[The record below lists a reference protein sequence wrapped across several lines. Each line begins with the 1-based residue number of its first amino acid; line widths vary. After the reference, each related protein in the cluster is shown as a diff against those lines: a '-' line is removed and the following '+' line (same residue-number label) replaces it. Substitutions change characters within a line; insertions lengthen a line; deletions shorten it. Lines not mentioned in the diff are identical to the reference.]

1 MKLFDFKKRTDYG
14 TDLIFSFLK
23 TPKYTSLQIS
33 VSYCEYA
40 AWPYLQITMG
50 ENKLFGIFCY
60 FWRLGFD
67 VDVIARTW
75 DWM

>member
-1 MKLFDFKKRTDYG
+1 MKLFDFKNRTDYG

-23 TPKYTSLQIS
+23 APKYTALQVS
-33 VSYCEYA
+33 VSYCGYP

-60 FWRLGFD
+60 FWRIGFG
-67 VDVIARTW
+67 VDILSRTW
-75 DWM
+75 NWM

>member
-1 MKLFDFKKRTDYG
+1 MKLFYFDKHDDYG
-14 TDLIFSFLK
+14 IDYYFGILK
-23 TPKYTSLQIS
+23 TPKYTVLQCS

-67 VDVIARTW
+67 VDIISRTW
-75 DWM
+75 NWK